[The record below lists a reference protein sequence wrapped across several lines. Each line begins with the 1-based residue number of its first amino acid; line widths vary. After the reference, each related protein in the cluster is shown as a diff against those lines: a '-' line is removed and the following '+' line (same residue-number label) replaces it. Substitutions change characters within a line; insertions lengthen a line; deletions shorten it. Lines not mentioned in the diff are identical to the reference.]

1 MLQTEHSAHPDGFRK
16 YALNKDSLED
26 LTKKADSLS
35 AFFAGSITQDKKMPI
50 ENPAFSRLLPAVLA
64 MCVAVAASNILVQ
77 YPFQHFG
84 LGEVLTYG
92 AFTYPVA
99 FLVNDLTNRRFG
111 PAAARKVVYAGFVL
125 GVVMSI
131 WLATPRIA
139 IASGT
144 AFLLA
149 QLMDITVFDRLRR
162 KTWWKAP
169 FAAAMF
175 GSVLD
180 TILFFSIAFAAQ
192 FAWIDVLTGMP
203 DSSLTEPASFLGL
216 GVPLWASLAFGDFFV
231 KVIMGTLM
239 LIPYGAILAI
249 FAPSLYSSGRATV
262 EKA

>member
-1 MLQTEHSAHPDGFRK
+1 MSAKISVLPQP
-16 YALNKDSLED
+16 S
-26 LTKKADSLS
+26 
-35 AFFAGSITQDKKMPI
+35 
-50 ENPAFSRLLPAVLA
+50 FSRLIPAILA

-92 AFTYPVA
+92 AFSYPVA

-139 IASGT
+139 IASGS
-144 AFLLA
+144 AFLVA

-162 KTWWKAP
+162 QSWWKAP

-180 TILFFSIAFAAQ
+180 TILFFSIAFAAS
-192 FAWIDVLTGMP
+192 FSWIDGLTGML
-203 DSSLTEPASFLGL
+203 DSSLAEPASFLGL
-216 GVPLWASLAFGDFFV
+216 GVPLWASLAFGDFIV
-231 KVIMGTLM
+231 KVVMGTLM
-239 LIPYGAILAI
+239 LIPYGTILAI
-249 FAPSLYSSGRATV
+249 FAPTLYAVNRPSAERA
-262 EKA
+262 